1 MKNSVSIKVSA
12 FLFLLILFPTLVFAN
27 WVAETPLSTPR
38 DQFTGGVINGK
49 IYVFGGNGNPNG
61 VNLKSTEMFDPA
73 TQSWT
78 YQANNENNNGFG
90 VEELTGT
97 VVNGKLYVFGAYGE
111 GYPPYGVFNFVE
123 EYDPIT
129 NTWTSKASM
138 PTTRTGGAAAV
149 YNGEIY
155 VFGGSSAGPD
165 PRPVTDVVEA
175 YDPATNTWRFVTNMP
190 KVVVN
195 PAIAVVGDK
204 AYVIGGYFL
213 DEDRMLED
221 VIVYDF
227 QTGTWITTG
236 FTPLP
241 TPRAF
246 PYSHALPVVDGKIYL
261 VGGVMGTLAS
271 SWTPL
276 DVVEIYD
283 TITDTWGTGPLLPQP
298 TDHYLTVL
306 LNRTIYVI
314 GGITED
320 GTRTGAVWKLNNV
333 GWKTAYNILF
343 DNPSHLALLRQ
354 YRNEFLTKTTK
365 GKLYTDL
372 LYKASEEAL
381 EVLLSDP
388 ELLLQAK
395 DLIDANKDAVSEV
408 LNGNE
413 GVIYNTDEIISFL
426 DAYAD
431 KSPPA
436 LKILANMVK
445 SDMLRKQ
452 SQGKLFLGFELR
464 Q

>member
-1 MKNSVSIKVSA
+1 MKNSVSVKVSV
-12 FLFLLILFPTLVFAN
+12 FLLLLILFPTLVSAN
-27 WVAETPLSTPR
+27 WVAESPLSTPR

-49 IYVFGGNGNPNG
+49 IYVFGGNGDPNG

-78 YQANNENNNGFG
+78 YQATNENNNGFG
-90 VEELTGT
+90 VEELTGA

-138 PTTRTGGAAAV
+138 PTTRSGETAAV

-155 VFGGSSAGPD
+155 VFGGSLGGPD
-165 PRPVTDVVEA
+165 PRPHTDVVEA
-175 YDPATNTWRFVTNMP
+175 YNPVTNTWRFVTNMP
-190 KVVVN
+190 KVVAN

-204 AYVIGGYFL
+204 AYLIGGYFL

-227 QTGTWITTG
+227 QTGTWITTD

-246 PYSHALPVVDGKIYL
+246 PYSHAVPVVDGKIYL

-283 TITDTWGTGPLLPQP
+283 TITDTWSTGPLLPQP

-320 GTRTGAVWKLNNV
+320 GTRTGAVWKLNAVQNAVIPDVKANGSDSSITIPQGGLLTVTVSLDSGGRNGEQADWWVVADTPFGWYHYDV
-333 GWKTAYNILF
+333 GSGSWIPGLVVTHQGPLF
-343 DNPSHLALLRQ
+343 D
-354 YRNEFLTKTTK
+354 LTSPFEILNMSGLPIGT
-365 GKLYTDL
+365 YTFYFGVDMVMNGSL
-372 LYKASEEAL
+372 DMDQIYYDSV
-381 EVLLSDP
+381 EVNV
-388 ELLLQAK
+388 E
-395 DLIDANKDAVSEV
+395 
-408 LNGNE
+408 
-413 GVIYNTDEIISFL
+413 
-426 DAYAD
+426 
-431 KSPPA
+431 
-436 LKILANMVK
+436 
-445 SDMLRKQ
+445 
-452 SQGKLFLGFELR
+452 
-464 Q
+464 